1 MTDKSGIRENKIQR
15 WKEWWVSNILSSD
28 IEPPTPTLLKQSTH
42 RSSLLESGLAV
53 AGRVGRPSV
62 GIPSRSGTVSSSSSL
77 PGTAKWTLLKEGG
90 GGSTGSEAA
99 RSPATVALRDTGA
112 WVRGVAE
119 RSAGSLEG
127 GGRGRLGTASPSSP
141 PALSRVFLS
150 ANNQK
155 QNYL

>member
-1 MTDKSGIRENKIQR
+1 M
-15 WKEWWVSNILSSD
+15 
-28 IEPPTPTLLKQSTH
+28 
-42 RSSLLESGLAV
+42 SGLAV

-62 GIPSRSGTVSSSSSL
+62 GIPSRSGTVSSSSSW

-99 RSPATVALRDTGA
+99 RSPATVALRDTWA
-112 WVRGVAE
+112 WARARGVAEEEE

-127 GGRGRLGTASPSSP
+127 GGRGRLGTASPASP
-141 PALSRVFLS
+141 PVLSRVFLS

>member
-1 MTDKSGIRENKIQR
+1 M
-15 WKEWWVSNILSSD
+15 
-28 IEPPTPTLLKQSTH
+28 
-42 RSSLLESGLAV
+42 SGLAV

-62 GIPSRSGTVSSSSSL
+62 GIPSRSGTDSSSSW

-99 RSPATVALRDTGA
+99 RSPATVALRDTRA
-112 WVRGVAE
+112 WARGVAEEEE

-127 GGRGRLGTASPSSP
+127 GGRGRLGTASPASP
-141 PALSRVFLS
+141 PVLLSRVFLS